1 MNFGRAALLGLS
13 PGGECDSAYPRCPR
27 DEEQM
32 LLYLNNHRGGFFRFF
47 NGGNSFGDESALQ
60 QYGQQQQPQ
69 YDTQSSGVG
78 GGTEGLNLLTL
89 QALASSL
96 NQGNGINLSNLFSS
110 PSNQRPTVQRYPQG
124 LQADQTQNSG
134 FFGMFK
140 PNMLTDAVS
149 NLLTGI
155 VGNRFSRRLSKRSL
169 PDESTVEG
177 RHTIQKRIV
186 NLKANNGREQVQNF
200 FEVSSGDRQ
209 QTTLYDVEAP
219 FKFSTGNRINSPQ
232 QYQEYSALKFP
243 TQQEIQLTEINHGNF
258 ISPSEVARYLTTFF
272 PDSVRLIRFDNDQF
286 NRELLRAL
294 VNDRIKILTGVQQQR
309 PINNNYDVNRYQN
322 YNNNQQQTYQK
333 YPAQSQNYYAGSSN
347 YDNINTNHINRGQ
360 QQQSSGA
367 RPHIVYITNSRGQ
380 TEYELNELTGEK
392 KRVI

>member
-13 PGGECDSAYPRCPR
+13 PGGECDSAYPKCPR
-27 DEEQM
+27 NEEQM
-32 LLYLNNHRGGFFRFF
+32 LHYMNNHRGGFFRFF
-47 NGGNSFGDESALQ
+47 NGGNSFGDDSFVD
-60 QYGQQQQPQ
+60 QQQQQ
-69 YDTQSSGVG
+69 YDTQSSGIG
-78 GGTEGLNLLTL
+78 GGSQGLNLATL
-89 QALASSL
+89 QALAESL

-124 LQADQTQNSG
+124 LQTDQSQSSG
-134 FFGMFK
+134 LFGMF
-140 PNMLTDAVS
+140 NTNSLSDAVS

-155 VGNRFSRRLSKRSL
+155 VGNRFSRQLSKRSL
-169 PDESTVEG
+169 PDESTDEG
-177 RHTIQKRIV
+177 RHSIQKRIV
-186 NLKANNGREQVQNF
+186 NRKESAQNF
-200 FEVSSGDRQ
+200 FQVSSSDQQ

-219 FKFSTGNRINSPQ
+219 FTFSNGNRINVSQ
-232 QYQEYSALKFP
+232 QSQSQGISALKFP
-243 TQQEIQLTEINHGNF
+243 IQQEASLAEINHGNF
-258 ISPSEVARYLTTFF
+258 ISPSEVSRYLTTFF

-322 YNNNQQQTYQK
+322 YNNQQQSNSQK

-347 YDNINTNHINRGQ
+347 NDNINTNHINRGQ
-360 QQQSSGA
+360 QQSNSGI
-367 RPHIVYITNSRGQ
+367 RNHIVYITNSRGQ